1 MRQPRRAFPSKSAV
15 IRPPKKISG
24 AEMSAQQRSWGFLRL
39 TGFYIGAISLL
50 VAGLPLS
57 AVRAADPVHGVT
69 DTEILIGTVTD
80 LSGVTAIQG
89 VNNANA
95 IRLLFEDVNAKGGI
109 NGRKIRYIVE
119 DAQYQVPRAVQAM
132 NKLLNKDQVFMTL
145 QDGGTPMN
153 NATFAMAH
161 EKNTPKLLPL
171 SAARAMYEPYH
182 RLKFSQFSS
191 YVDQI
196 RTGVKYFVD
205 QRGKKAVCVMYQDT
219 DFGKDVLAG
228 AQQQTE
234 AMQTTVVATT
244 AHKPTDTDFS
254 AALTKL
260 REAKCDLVVLGTIV
274 RDTMMIVSTAKKM
287 GWPVD
292 MVGQTASYDTAIA
305 EAPGGAGEGFYSMT
319 ASLYAYPDDPRP
331 EVQDLQRRY
340 RAAYGIDMNYI
351 GQAGYSAAQIAV
363 EALRRGGRD
372 LTVDSLVTAMESI
385 HEFVDIFG
393 AHYSFGPNQHHGST
407 KAFLAVVRNG
417 RWVPVVDQAL
427 AY

>member
-1 MRQPRRAFPSKSAV
+1 MR
-15 IRPPKKISG
+15 IRPPKKKPG
-24 AEMSAQQRSWGFLRL
+24 VEMSVLQRIMGFSRL
-39 TGFYIGAISLL
+39 TALYIGAFYIAA
-50 VAGLPLS
+50 AGLPPITASRS
-57 AVRAADPVHGVT
+57 AEPVHGVSG
-69 DTEILIGTVTD
+69 TEILIGTVTD

-95 IRLLFEDVNAKGGI
+95 IRLLFDDVNAKGGI

-196 RTGVKYFVD
+196 RTGVKYFIE
-205 QRGKKAVCVMYQDT
+205 QRGKKAICVMYQDT

-234 AMQTTVVATT
+234 AMQTIVVATT

-260 REAKCDLVVLGTIV
+260 RDAKCDLVVVGTIV

-287 GWPVD
+287 GWAVD

-305 EAPGGAGEGFYSMT
+305 EAPGGVGEGFYSMT

-363 EALRRGGRD
+363 EALRRAGRD
-372 LTVDSLVTAMESI
+372 LTVDSLVTAMESLDD
-385 HEFVDIFG
+385 FVDVFG
-393 AHYSFGPNQHHGST
+393 SHYSFGPNQHHGST
-407 KAFLAVVRNG
+407 RAFLAVVRNG